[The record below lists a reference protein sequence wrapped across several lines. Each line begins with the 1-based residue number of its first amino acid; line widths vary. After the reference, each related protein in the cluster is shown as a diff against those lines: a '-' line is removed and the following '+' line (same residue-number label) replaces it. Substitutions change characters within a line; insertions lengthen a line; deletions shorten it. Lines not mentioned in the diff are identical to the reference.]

1 MVKGGMHGKRGGMR
15 GMHPPPLRYGRSLRG
30 RYASYWNAFLLGIF
44 LGFFKYQEVKGKES
58 GSGGS
63 RVCMIAEIDQ
73 IHVTQFAEPTLVNK
87 SIFIRD

>member
-1 MVKGGMHGKRGGMR
+1 M
-15 GMHPPPLRYGRSLRG
+15 
-30 RYASYWNAFLLGIF
+30 YASEVTYLMHEIRFNIF

-58 GSGGS
+58 GSVGS